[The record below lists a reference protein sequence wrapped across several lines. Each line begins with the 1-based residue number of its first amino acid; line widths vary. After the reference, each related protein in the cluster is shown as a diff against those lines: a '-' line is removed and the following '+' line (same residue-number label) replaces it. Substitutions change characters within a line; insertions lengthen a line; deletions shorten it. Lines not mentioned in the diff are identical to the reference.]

1 MKNSYRLRLFSV
13 FIALFFASVSEAQ
26 ITTKRTYKEVTDYI
40 HKLAVDYPETT
51 KLITIGFSDAGVA
64 IEGVEIGSGPINN
77 LLVATHHGNE
87 YGSAEVALA
96 FATDLAQAPIPGQKM
111 FIVPVL
117 NIDGYN
123 RRNRYE
129 RVNGKYVD
137 PNRDYPGPCGTSGP
151 WLLRSTKALADFVEK
166 NDIVV
171 SSTIHTYWP
180 AVVYPWG
187 ISTKDVETPYTNEFI
202 DLAKNATS
210 VSRYTIGNNTQVLYP
225 ADGTFEDY
233 AYWKHGVWSML
244 FEIGKSHSPNLPDL
258 ERMVQVTVPG
268 LRLMYERAP
277 TKRADNHAFEG
288 KCSVATRALDF
299 RLE

>member
-1 MKNSYRLRLFSV
+1 MRKSWGIF
-13 FIALFFASVSEAQ
+13 ALFLGLAFVANANAQ
-26 ITTKRTYKEVTDYI
+26 ITTKRNYKEVLEYI
-40 HKLAVDYPETT
+40 RKLAVQYPDTT
-51 KLITIGFSDAGVA
+51 RLISIGFSDAGVA
-64 IEGVEIGSGPINN
+64 IEGLQIGNGPVKN

-87 YGSAEVALA
+87 YGSTEVALG
-96 FATDLAQAPIPGQKM
+96 FATDLAQAPIPGQTM
-111 FIVPVL
+111 YIIPVL

-123 RRNRYE
+123 RRDRYE
-129 RVNGKYVD
+129 KVNNKYID
-137 PNRDYPGPCGTSGP
+137 QNRDYPGPCGTSGP
-151 WLLRSTKALADFVEK
+151 FFSRSTKALADFVEK
-166 NDIVV
+166 ENIVV

-187 ISTKDVETPYTNEFI
+187 ISTSDVETPYTNEFI
-202 DLAKNATS
+202 ELAKNATS
-210 VSRYTIGNNTQVLYP
+210 VSRYKIGNNTLLLYP

-277 TKRADNHAFEG
+277 TERAENHQFEG
-288 KCSVATRALDF
+288 KCSVARRALDF